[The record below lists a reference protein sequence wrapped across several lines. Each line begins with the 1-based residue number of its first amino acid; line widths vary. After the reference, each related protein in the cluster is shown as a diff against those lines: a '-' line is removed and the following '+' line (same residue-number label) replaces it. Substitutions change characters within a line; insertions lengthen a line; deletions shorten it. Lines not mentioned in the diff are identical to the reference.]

1 MRQPLLVF
9 GLVSAASATV
19 FEAINFPLGA
29 MIGPIV
35 AVACLTHFTGI
46 NQKPGVDAHHFAIL
60 LIGIALGSQVTPDI
74 VDRIQLWPVSLLI
87 MIICMV
93 LILWLVSKLNQQ
105 LLNLD
110 RISAHMAA
118 APGNLSSALA
128 VTEHYGGALSQVAV
142 YQSLRL
148 AFLTLIVPVLFVV
161 PEQVEKVFVFTQSD
175 FVSWIIVLPIAWTAT
190 GVLRYLKITTRGLIV
205 GIFSGAF
212 LSLSGLI
219 QLNTPPSFISL
230 AMLLFGWRIG
240 IDIIGQGLGI
250 LLRTFPPAALST
262 LVAVGLAMAG
272 SFAVN
277 QLLGFPF
284 VDTALAFM
292 PGGFQVM
299 PVVALEAGADGV
311 YVTTHHLIRVLAMGV
326 CIPLFASYWSRS

>member
-9 GLVSAASATV
+9 GLVSAVSASV
-19 FEAINFPLGA
+19 FEAIDCSLGA
-29 MIGPIV
+29 MIGLIL
-35 AVACLTHFTGI
+35 AVGCLAHVTGI

-93 LILWLVSKLNQQ
+93 LILWLIGKLNQQ
-105 LLNLD
+105 LLSLD
-110 RISAHMAA
+110 RISARMAA
-118 APGNLSSALA
+118 APSNLSSALT

-148 AFLTLIVPVLFVV
+148 ALLTLIVSVLFVV
-161 PEQVEKVFVFTQSD
+161 PEQFETVFVFTQSD

-190 GVLRYLKITTRGLIV
+190 GVLRYLKITTPGLIIS
-205 GIFSGAF
+205 IFSGAF
-212 LSLSGLI
+212 LSLPGLI
-219 QLNTPPSFISL
+219 QLNTPPAFISL

-240 IDIIGQGLGI
+240 IDIIGKGLGV
-250 LLRTFPPAALST
+250 LLRTFLPAALST
-262 LVAVGLAMAG
+262 LAPVGLAMAG
-272 SFAVN
+272 NFAVK

-284 VDTALAFM
+284 VDAALAFM
-292 PGGFQVM
+292 PSGFQVH
-299 PVVALEAGADGV
+299 ARRC
-311 YVTTHHLIRVLAMGV
+311 IRSG
-326 CIPLFASYWSRS
+326 C

>member
-1 MRQPLLVF
+1 MF
-9 GLVSAASATV
+9 GLISAASASV
-19 FEAINFPLGA
+19 FEAIDYSLGA

-35 AVACLTHFTGI
+35 AVGRLAHVTGI
-46 NQKPGVDAHHFAIL
+46 NQKPSVDAHHFAIL

-87 MIICMV
+87 MIICIV
-93 LILWLVSKLNQQ
+93 LILWLIGKLNQQ
-105 LLNLD
+105 QPSLD

-118 APGNLSSALA
+118 APGNLSSALT
-128 VTEHYGGALSQVAV
+128 VTEHYGGAVSQVAI

-148 AFLTLIVPVLFVV
+148 ALLTLIVSVLFVV
-161 PEQVEKVFVFTQSD
+161 PEQFETVFVFTRSD
-175 FVSWIIVLPIAWTAT
+175 FVSWIIVLPFAWTAT
-190 GVLRYLKITTRGLIV
+190 GVLRYLKITTPGLII

-212 LSLSGLI
+212 LRLSVLI
-219 QLNTPPSFISL
+219 QLNTPPAFIGL

-240 IDIIGQGLGI
+240 IDIIGQGLGV

-272 SFAVN
+272 NFAVK

-284 VDTALAFM
+284 VDATLAFM
-292 PGGFQVM
+292 LGGFQVM
-299 PVVALEAGADGV
+299 PVVALEAGADGL
-311 YVTTHHLIRVLAMGV
+311 YFTTHHLIRVLAMGV
-326 CIPLFASYWSRS
+326 CIPLFVSYWSRS

>member
-1 MRQPLLVF
+1 MRQPLLAF
-9 GLVSAASATV
+9 GLVSTASASV
-19 FEAINFPLGA
+19 FEAIDFSLGT
-29 MIGPIV
+29 MIGPIF
-35 AVACLTHFTGI
+35 AVGCLAHVTGI

-74 VDRIQLWPVSLLI
+74 VDRIQLWPLSLLN

-93 LILWLVSKLNQQ
+93 LILWLIGKLNQQ
-105 LLNLD
+105 LLSLD

-148 AFLTLIVPVLFVV
+148 ALLTLIVSVLFVV
-161 PEQVEKVFVFTQSD
+161 LEQFETVFVFTQSD

-190 GVLRYLKITTRGLIV
+190 GVLRYLKITTRGLTT
-205 GIFSGAF
+205 GIFSGGF

-219 QLNTPPSFISL
+219 QLNTPPAFISL

-240 IDIIGQGLGI
+240 IDIIGQRLGV
-250 LLRTFPPAALST
+250 LLRTFPPAALFT
-262 LVAVGLAMAG
+262 LVAVGLAIAG
-272 SFAVN
+272 SFAVK
-277 QLLGFPF
+277 QRLGFPF
-284 VDTALAFM
+284 VDSALAFM
-292 PGGFQVM
+292 PGGFQVI
-299 PVVALEAGADGV
+299 PVVALEAGADGL
-311 YVTTHHLIRVLAMGV
+311 YGTTHHLIRVLAMGV
-326 CIPLFASYWSRS
+326 CIPLFASCWSRS